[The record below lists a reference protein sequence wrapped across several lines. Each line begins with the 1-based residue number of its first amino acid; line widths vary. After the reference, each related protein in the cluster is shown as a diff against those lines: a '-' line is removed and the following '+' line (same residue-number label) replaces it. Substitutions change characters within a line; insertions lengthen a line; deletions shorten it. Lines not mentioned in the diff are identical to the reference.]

1 MLGLDWIV
9 LFATLLFIVLYG
21 IYKSRGK
28 KNLDSYLLAN
38 REMPWYNVGLS
49 VMATQAS
56 AITFLSAP
64 GQGFTDGTR
73 FVQFYFGLPL
83 AMIVLCITFIPIY
96 HRLKVYTAY
105 EYLEQRFD
113 VKTRSFTA
121 FLFLIQRGVS
131 TGITIYAPSIILST
145 LLEIPHYYTTS
156 IIGVL
161 VILYTVYGGTKAVS
175 HTHFLQMF
183 IIFSGMFIAGYMII
197 KLLPDGFGFSET
209 YHLAGELGKLNTI
222 DTKLDWN
229 NKYNLWS
236 GLLGGFFLALSYFG
250 TDQSQVG
257 RYLAGKSIRESRMGL
272 LMNGLVKIPMQYS
285 ILLIGALL
293 VVFYQFYSAPL
304 YFNEQAVKEIKESK
318 YASKFDSLE
327 NVAASLAKVKS
338 ESINLLSQA
347 YQNNNDEQAA
357 IEVSKLKS
365 YESTYQAL
373 RKETKSMFNEAK
385 LLNDADD
392 SNYIFLNF
400 VMHYMPKGLVGLI
413 IAIIFL
419 ASMGSTA
426 SGLSSLAS
434 TTCVDVYKNLINKN
448 NTDNNYVNASRYFT
462 VAWGVFCMFVAF
474 FAGKLGNLIEAV
486 NILGSLFY
494 GTILGIFVVA
504 FYFKKL
510 GANAVFYGA
519 LMAELIVC
527 LVYYFD
533 LTAFLWLNVI
543 GCLGVVLFA
552 YLLHLT
558 AKR

>member
-83 AMIVLCITFIPIY
+83 AMVVLCITFIPIF

-113 VKTRSFTA
+113 LKTRSFTA

-145 LLEIPHYYTTS
+145 LLDIPHYYTTS

-197 KLLPDGFGFSET
+197 KLLPEGFGFSET

-304 YFNEQAVKEIKESK
+304 YFNKQAVKEIKESK
-318 YASKFDSLE
+318 YAARFDSLE
-327 NVAASLAKVKS
+327 NVAASLSKVKS
-338 ESINLLSQA
+338 ESINLLSKA
-347 YQNNNDEQAA
+347 YQEKNEELAYSE
-357 IEVSKLKS
+357 IEKLKV

-373 RKETKSMFNEAK
+373 RKETKVMFNEAK

-400 VMHYMPKGLVGLI
+400 VMNYLPSGLVGLI

-434 TTCVDVYKNLINKN
+434 TTCVDVYKNLINKT

-510 GANAVFYGA
+510 GANATFYGA
-519 LMAELIVC
+519 LLAETAVC

-543 GCLGVVLFA
+543 GCLGVVIFA